1 MNRSLSKSSIFK
13 LFGKTVP
20 DTVSARQGTKP
31 SGSGDEGRPNA
42 LPSSSVLLVG
52 GVVSVKPLMTDE
64 KGNFKFGSVR
74 HVTLWGVDSMH
85 SGDRDPPIFWAF
97 FALIR
102 SVSKR
107 SSF

>member
-1 MNRSLSKSSIFK
+1 
-13 LFGKTVP
+13 
-20 DTVSARQGTKP
+20 
-31 SGSGDEGRPNA
+31 
-42 LPSSSVLLVG
+42 
-52 GVVSVKPLMTDE
+52 MTDE

-74 HVTLWGVDSMH
+74 HATLWGVDSMH

-107 SSF
+107 SSFWVERLFRRTYSQGEGQLRATAPTELTDANL